1 MAVID
6 FDDFRREVYSVVGSI
21 PRGKVLTYG
30 QIAKLVGMPNH
41 SRWVGR
47 VLRNASSECLPCHR
61 VVNSQGRTCPYW
73 HEQKQLL
80 EAEGVAFKANGS
92 VDMKV
97 CGWNLLLKVKC

>member
-47 VLRNASSECLPCHR
+47 VLRNASSEGLPCHR
-61 VVNSQGRTCPYW
+61 VVNTRAARVRIGMNKSSCWRPKEWRLRPT
-73 HEQKQLL
+73 
-80 EAEGVAFKANGS
+80 GV
-92 VDMKV
+92 
-97 CGWNLLLKVKC
+97 LT